1 MLKMIE
7 TLKYWLIAAGV
18 LFLYLFGY
26 KSGKKSEQIKRME
39 ERIDVVKNAKQ
50 SRDSLND
57 PDRVERLHNKYKR

>member
-1 MLKMIE
+1 MIE

-18 LFLYLFGY
+18 LFLYVFGY

-39 ERIDVVKNAKQ
+39 ERINVVKNAKQ

-57 PDRVERLHNKYKR
+57 PARVKRLHDKYKR

>member
-1 MLKMIE
+1 MFKMIE

-18 LFLYLFGY
+18 LFLYVFGY

-39 ERIDVVKNAKQ
+39 ERINVVKNAKQ

-57 PDRVERLHNKYKR
+57 PDRVKRLHDKYKR